1 MTKKAVEMG
10 SRPLSASGVAVMLH
24 GTGIAV
30 RPCAEKDQRDS
41 EVKRIAEVLQ
51 SELGP
56 NAPARMVQESA
67 KSYYRVFC
75 AVSQSQNRPLKAKAC
90 KD

>member
-1 MTKKAVEMG
+1 MTKKTAAINA
-10 SRPLSASGVAVMLH
+10 SPLSASGVAVMLQ

-30 RPCAEKDQRDS
+30 HPSTEKNRRAN
-41 EVKRIAEVLQ
+41 EVKQIAQVLQ

-67 KSYYRVFC
+67 KSYYKVFC
-75 AVSQSQNRPLKAKAC
+75 AVSASQDRPPKAKPC
-90 KD
+90 KG